1 MGKGDIYVYMDGN
14 SIFSLKT
21 NKMRIYNNII
31 TSRVIKTKIV
41 GDRQISTTASGS
53 VYITVPTTLTS
64 GDV

>member
-21 NKMRIYNNII
+21 NKIRIYNNII
-31 TSRVIKTKIV
+31 TSRIIETKIV
-41 GDRQISTTASGS
+41 GDRQVSTTASGT
-53 VYITVPTTLTS
+53 VFITVPMTLTS

>member
-1 MGKGDIYVYMDGN
+1 MVLGDINVYMDGN
-14 SIFSLKT
+14 STYSLKT
-21 NKMRIYNNII
+21 KKIRIYNNII

-41 GDRQISTTASGS
+41 GNRQISTTASGT